1 MAHVIPNSLT
11 TVLLVYDIAE
21 QSKFPNPSPR
31 LHPIG
36 FRINLSCWIIP
47 ITQLP
52 EDLLNDFAGAGI
64 DYEVFQ
70 FAEHE
75 EEKIRMRAK
84 RAIEAHAAEIH
95 TSLIKSLDSATQAFR
110 AAEAQVKAECDS
122 ELVAHLLTA
131 EADKKRRQ
139 RMKGALRV
147 AADRLNAAVACAEL
161 FDDTMELK
169 DCLKGLEEAIKAR
182 REAFEVTLTAMVGI

>member
-1 MAHVIPNSLT
+1 MQADGGGHLCGVFGAAAALVDRQAQVELTNAQAELKRSQGLQAQGLISPQAVDAAQTRVRAAMAAVQ
-11 TVLLVYDIAE
+11 AA
-21 QSKFPNPSPR
+21 Q
-31 LHPIG
+31 
-36 FRINLSCWIIP
+36 
-47 ITQLP
+47 
-52 EDLLNDFAGAGI
+52 AG
-64 DYEVFQ
+64 VV
-70 FAEHE
+70 
-75 EEKIRMRAK
+75 
-84 RAIEAHAAEIH
+84 
-95 TSLIKSLDSATQAFR
+95 S
-110 AAEAQVKAECDS
+110 AEAQVKAECDS